1 MKMTKTEFERTYSN
15 QTNPTLVGS
24 LNQLS
29 HLIFSTPSNK
39 EIENIK
45 ASIAQLEQK
54 GFSTEQI
61 VSILIGVDYNDQY
74 LIITSDAQKE
84 LILFCTRLQTIS
96 KYIIQC
102 KNSHPGCYI
111 QSSASDPHKNG
122 KHTLFMTYSNKT
134 KWAFKDRSLHVDN
147 AFVGKNGII
156 AYLNGFITEK
166 KNQLPILNIFP
177 EDKMEEFVIKEN
189 ELNEES
195 GKLFFKKL
203 GMLECISQLI
213 GATDLHHDNIMP
225 TKNGPLVIDAECAF
239 YDFGAET
246 YIKLVLYCNTVHLG
260 KDKALSYF
268 EIGKQPALDVLGN
281 ETITTSFNEGYTSMK
296 RILQD
301 IEETKFKK
309 DLPPI
314 ISRINKI
321 RIVPWATPDLAEKL
335 NQFYTKEYKINDFK
349 ESDIM
354 KPLIEVVRT
363 LFGNGV
369 KFENQILAEN
379 DYIANIVFQAFS
391 EGTIPAWEIEIPVQG
406 DKSTILLND
415 NIVGTIKFGHQTIVD
430 YIVDARKEIIENGQ
444 KA

>member
-15 QTNPTLVGS
+15 QTNPTLVDS

-61 VSILIGVDYNDQY
+61 VSILIGVDYNDQD
-74 LIITSDAQKE
+74 LIINSNAKKE
-84 LILFCTRLQTIS
+84 QILFCTRLQTIS

-189 ELNEES
+189 ELNKES

-239 YDFGAET
+239 FGFGAET
-246 YIKLVLYCNTVHLG
+246 YINYVLQYDTVHHNM
-260 KDKALSYF
+260 DKALSYF
-268 EIGKQPALDVLGN
+268 EIETQPALEVLED
-281 ETITTSFNEGYTSMK
+281 ETITTSFNEGKLSMIS
-296 RILQD
+296 ILKNK
-301 IEETKFKK
+301 IKEPEFKK

-321 RIVPWATPDLAEKL
+321 RIVPWATADLAVKL
-335 NQFYTKEYKINDFK
+335 DLFYTKEYKINDFK

-354 KPLIEVVRT
+354 KPLIEKVRT
-363 LFGNGV
+363 FFSNGV
-369 KFENQILAEN
+369 KFQNQILAEN

-391 EGTIPAWEIEIPVQG
+391 EGTIPVWEIEIPVQG

-430 YIVDARKEIIENGQ
+430 YIVDARK
-444 KA
+444 KL